1 MRATWTQFGHLQ
13 AIQFLFA
20 LKKYKTLYEIKPN
33 VIQN

>member
-13 AIQFLFA
+13 AIQFLFV
-20 LKKYKTLYEIKPN
+20 LKYNTLYEIKPN